1 MPRLSE
7 VGEAG
12 ALKLIENLTKRYYG
26 GALPYWDDAAAV
38 KVGDRWLIISIDG
51 THSEYSLWPWMS
63 LEDLGYRVIIGAAT
77 DVIAKGGQP
86 FAVAVSLGAPASAT
100 TEDLKE
106 LMKGVTMALEAL
118 GAELL
123 SGDTNRSPR
132 GWWLDAASLG
142 WAEKLIPA
150 DFHPGKLCATS
161 CLGYSALN
169 EAVAEGCEIPEDLLV
184 KAVKPEP
191 PLNFLKVVEGAVAAT
206 DISDG
211 ITSLLKQL
219 VRRGLSARLYEG
231 VICEEVLT
239 ALEGCGKDAAWALNH
254 LGEEY
259 VIVYQG
265 GKCVKETGEVSESGM
280 ARVIIGE
287 KEVVYG
293 WDNFLGR
300 SRARFRTSGT

>member
-1 MPRLSE
+1 MPKLSD
-7 VGEAG
+7 VGEVG
-12 ALKLIENLTKRYYG
+12 ALKLIEGLTRRYYG
-26 GALPYWDDAAAV
+26 GGLPYWEDAAAV
-38 KVGDRWLIISIDG
+38 RVGRRWLVISVDG

-63 LEDLGYRVIIGAAT
+63 LEDLGYRVVIGAAA
-77 DVIAKGGQP
+77 DVIAKGGKP
-86 FAVAVSLGAPASAT
+86 FAAAVSLGAPASAT
-100 TEDLKE
+100 TEDLEE
-106 LMKGVTMALEAL
+106 LVRGVTMALDTL

-123 SGDTNRSPR
+123 GGDTNRSPR
-132 GWWLDAASLG
+132 GWWLDVTALG
-142 WAEKLIPA
+142 WADRLVPA
-150 DFHPGKLCATS
+150 DFGPGRLCATS

-191 PLNFLKVVEGAVAAT
+191 PLDFLKVVEGAVAAT

-211 ITSLLKQL
+211 VTSLLKQL
-219 VRRGLSARLYEG
+219 VRRGLSARLHEG
-231 VICEEVLT
+231 AICGEVLT
-239 ALEGCGKDAAWALNH
+239 ALEGCGRDAAWVMNH

-265 GKCVKETGEVSESGM
+265 GVCVKEIGEVSESGT

-300 SRARFRTSGT
+300 SRARFRASGT